1 MKQSKL
7 KVLDLFS
14 GIGGF
19 SLALESTGYFQTIGF
34 VENDEYCQAV
44 LRHHFPEVP
53 ILGDIKNV
61 TKETV
66 PTRPDV
72 LCGGFPCQ
80 PFSVAGDQRAKDD
93 PRHLWPEML
102 RIIKEQK
109 PTWVV
114 GENVSGLVKLGLDEI
129 LDEMEDQGYS
139 TRTFNIP
146 AFSVGAPH
154 QRQRLW
160 IIGHLGDPE
169 HNGPPTPERQRG
181 LLKQPEEPKK
191 QISIWE
197 SEGTSSASGDV
208 ANPDNE
214 GLRSRIGG
222 DDFDYEEESG
232 EGGVDGEGSAG
243 DDEWYDTSPTQDE
256 GVDVAN
262 PDVIRSSSE
271 QFRNIRGLAKKSRE
285 EKGRGSKS
293 SVRIETRSSNVPDT
307 NDTRDRTQEHRVDED
322 GKKNIQ
328 GRQEHT
334 QSKSSRHGADV
345 ANSESFK
352 SREQTERQGRENTA
366 RRSDDSRGTKT
377 QRTETVTDPNGEGLQ
392 GQRKKYKLPKSK
404 RKREIGGSSWWDV
417 EPNVGRVAYGVPDR
431 VFKLRALGNSI
442 IPQIAQKI
450 GYAIIEAE
458 KNGCKKGN
466 QF

>member
-1 MKQSKL
+1 MSKSKL

-19 SLALESTGYFQTIGF
+19 SLALESTGHFQTIGF

-44 LRHHFPEVP
+44 LQHHFPEVP

-72 LCGGFPCQ
+72 ICGGFPCQ

-169 HNGPPTPERQRG
+169 HNGSPTPERQRG

-197 SEGTSSASGDV
+197 LEGTSSASGDV

-214 GLRSRIGG
+214 RVRSRIGG

-256 GVDVAN
+256 GVDMAN
-262 PDVIRSSSE
+262 P
-271 QFRNIRGLAKKSRE
+271 
-285 EKGRGSKS
+285 
-293 SVRIETRSSNVPDT
+293 
-307 NDTRDRTQEHRVDED
+307 
-322 GKKNIQ
+322 
-328 GRQEHT
+328 
-334 QSKSSRHGADV
+334 
-345 ANSESFK
+345 ESFK
-352 SREQTERQGRENTA
+352 SREQTKRQGRKNTA

-377 QRTETVTDPNGEGLQ
+377 ERTETVTDPNGKGLQ

-417 EPNVGRVAYGVPDR
+417 EPNVGRVAYGVPNR

-458 KNGCKKGN
+458 KNGHKEGN
-466 QF
+466 KF

>member
-1 MKQSKL
+1 MSKSKL

-19 SLALESTGYFQTIGF
+19 SLALESTGHFQTIGF

-44 LRHHFPEVP
+44 LQHHFPEVP

-72 LCGGFPCQ
+72 ICGGFPCQ

-169 HNGPPTPERQRG
+169 HNGSPTPERQRG

-197 SEGTSSASGDV
+197 LEGTSSASGDV

-214 GLRSRIGG
+214 GVRSRIGG

-256 GVDVAN
+256 GVDVPN
-262 PDVIRSSSE
+262 PD
-271 QFRNIRGLAKKSRE
+271 N
-285 EKGRGSKS
+285 
-293 SVRIETRSSNVPDT
+293 
-307 NDTRDRTQEHRVDED
+307 TRDRTQEHQVDED

-334 QSKSSRHGADV
+334 QSKSSRHGADIP
-345 ANSESFK
+345 
-352 SREQTERQGRENTA
+352 
-366 RRSDDSRGTKT
+366 
-377 QRTETVTDPNGEGLQ
+377 DPNGKGLQ

-417 EPNVGRVAYGVPDR
+417 EPNVGRVAYGVPNR

-458 KNGCKKGN
+458 KNGYKEGSK
-466 QF
+466 F

>member
-1 MKQSKL
+1 LSKSKL

-19 SLALESTGYFQTIGF
+19 SLALESTGHFQTIGF

-44 LRHHFPEVP
+44 LQHHFPEVP

-72 LCGGFPCQ
+72 ICGGFPCQ

-169 HNGPPTPERQRG
+169 HNGSPTPERQRG

-197 SEGTSSASGDV
+197 LEGTGSASGDV

-214 GLRSRIGG
+214 GVRSRIGG
-222 DDFDYEEESG
+222 NDFDYEEESG

-262 PDVIRSSSE
+262 PDVIGSSSK
-271 QFRNIRGLAKKSRE
+271 QFRNIRGLAR
-285 EKGRGSKS
+285 RSKS
-293 SVRIETRSSNVPDT
+293 SVRIETRSSDVSNPDNT
-307 NDTRDRTQEHRVDED
+307 GDRTQEHRVDED

-334 QSKSSRHGADV
+334 QSKSSRHGADIP
-345 ANSESFK
+345 
-352 SREQTERQGRENTA
+352 
-366 RRSDDSRGTKT
+366 
-377 QRTETVTDPNGEGLQ
+377 DPNGKGLQ

-417 EPNVGRVAYGVPDR
+417 EPNVGRVAYGVPNR

-458 KNGCKKGN
+458 KNGYKEGSK
-466 QF
+466 F

>member
-1 MKQSKL
+1 MSKSKL

-19 SLALESTGYFQTIGF
+19 SLALESTGHFQTIGF

-44 LRHHFPEVP
+44 LQHHFPEVP

-72 LCGGFPCQ
+72 ICGGFPCQ

-169 HNGPPTPERQRG
+169 HNGSPTPERERG
-181 LLKQPEEPKK
+181 LLKQSEEQKK

-197 SEGTSSASGDV
+197 FEGTSSASGDV

-214 GLRSRIGG
+214 GVRSRIGG

-256 GVDVAN
+256 GMDV
-262 PDVIRSSSE
+262 
-271 QFRNIRGLAKKSRE
+271 
-285 EKGRGSKS
+285 
-293 SVRIETRSSNVPDT
+293 SNTD
-307 NDTRDRTQEHRVDED
+307 NTRDRTQEHQVDED

-334 QSKSSRHGADV
+334 QSKSSRHGADIP
-345 ANSESFK
+345 
-352 SREQTERQGRENTA
+352 
-366 RRSDDSRGTKT
+366 
-377 QRTETVTDPNGEGLQ
+377 DPNGKGLQ

-417 EPNVGRVAYGVPDR
+417 EPNVGRVAYGVPNR

-458 KNGCKKGN
+458 KNGYKEGSK
-466 QF
+466 F

>member
-1 MKQSKL
+1 MSKSKL

-19 SLALESTGYFQTIGF
+19 SLALESTGHFQTIGF

-44 LRHHFPEVP
+44 LQHHFPEVP

-72 LCGGFPCQ
+72 ICGGFPCQ

-169 HNGPPTPERQRG
+169 HNGSPTPERQRG

-191 QISIWE
+191 QISLWE
-197 SEGTSSASGDV
+197 FEGTSSASGDV

-214 GLRSRIGG
+214 RVRSRIGG

-256 GVDVAN
+256 GVDV
-262 PDVIRSSSE
+262 PD
-271 QFRNIRGLAKKSRE
+271 
-285 EKGRGSKS
+285 
-293 SVRIETRSSNVPDT
+293 PD
-307 NDTRDRTQEHRVDED
+307 NTRDRTQEHQVNED

-334 QSKSSRHGADV
+334 QSKSSRHGADIP
-345 ANSESFK
+345 
-352 SREQTERQGRENTA
+352 
-366 RRSDDSRGTKT
+366 
-377 QRTETVTDPNGEGLQ
+377 DPNGKGLQ

-404 RKREIGGSSWWDV
+404 RKREIGGSSWWDI
-417 EPNVGRVAYGVPDR
+417 EPNVGRVAYGVPNR

-458 KNGCKKGN
+458 KNGCKKSSK
-466 QF
+466 F

>member
-1 MKQSKL
+1 MSKSKL

-19 SLALESTGYFQTIGF
+19 SLALESTGHFQTIGF

-44 LRHHFPEVP
+44 LQHHFPEVP

-72 LCGGFPCQ
+72 ICGGFPCQ

-169 HNGPPTPERQRG
+169 HNGSPTPERQRG
-181 LLKQPEEPKK
+181 LLKQPEKPKK

-197 SEGTSSASGDV
+197 LEGTSGASGDV

-214 GLRSRIGG
+214 GVRSRIGG

-256 GVDVAN
+256 GVDV
-262 PDVIRSSSE
+262 S
-271 QFRNIRGLAKKSRE
+271 
-285 EKGRGSKS
+285 
-293 SVRIETRSSNVPDT
+293 DT
-307 NDTRDRTQEHRVDED
+307 DDTRDRTQEHRVDED

-334 QSKSSRHGADV
+334 QSKSSRHGADIP
-345 ANSESFK
+345 
-352 SREQTERQGRENTA
+352 
-366 RRSDDSRGTKT
+366 
-377 QRTETVTDPNGEGLQ
+377 DPNGKGLQ

-417 EPNVGRVAYGVPDR
+417 EPNVGRVAYGVPNR

-458 KNGCKKGN
+458 KNGYKEGSK
-466 QF
+466 F

>member
-1 MKQSKL
+1 LSKSKL

-19 SLALESTGYFQTIGF
+19 SLALESTGHFQTIGF

-44 LRHHFPEVP
+44 LQHHFPEVP

-72 LCGGFPCQ
+72 ICGGFPCQ

-169 HNGPPTPERQRG
+169 HNGSPTPERERG
-181 LLKQPEEPKK
+181 LLKQSEEPKK

-256 GVDVAN
+256 GVDMAN
-262 PDVIRSSSE
+262 P
-271 QFRNIRGLAKKSRE
+271 
-285 EKGRGSKS
+285 
-293 SVRIETRSSNVPDT
+293 
-307 NDTRDRTQEHRVDED
+307 
-322 GKKNIQ
+322 
-328 GRQEHT
+328 
-334 QSKSSRHGADV
+334 
-345 ANSESFK
+345 ESFK
-352 SREQTERQGRENTA
+352 SREQTERQGRKNTA

-377 QRTETVTDPNGEGLQ
+377 ERTETVTDPNGKGLQ

-417 EPNVGRVAYGVPDR
+417 EPNVGRVAYGVPNR

-458 KNGCKKGN
+458 KNGYKEGSK
-466 QF
+466 F

>member
-1 MKQSKL
+1 LSKSKL

-19 SLALESTGYFQTIGF
+19 SLALESTGHFQTIGF

-44 LRHHFPEVP
+44 LQHHFPEVP

-72 LCGGFPCQ
+72 ICGGFPCQ

-169 HNGPPTPERQRG
+169 HNGSPTPERQRG

-197 SEGTSSASGDV
+197 SEGTSGASRDV

-214 GLRSRIGG
+214 RVRSRIGG

-256 GVDVAN
+256 GVDV
-262 PDVIRSSSE
+262 S
-271 QFRNIRGLAKKSRE
+271 
-285 EKGRGSKS
+285 
-293 SVRIETRSSNVPDT
+293 DT
-307 NDTRDRTQEHRVDED
+307 DNTRDRTQEHQVNKD

-345 ANSESFK
+345 ANPESFK

-377 QRTETVTDPNGEGLQ
+377 ERTETVTDPNGKGLQ

-404 RKREIGGSSWWDV
+404 RKREIGGSSWWDI
-417 EPNVGRVAYGVPDR
+417 EPNVGRVAYGVPNR

-458 KNGCKKGN
+458 KNGCKKSSK
-466 QF
+466 F

>member
-1 MKQSKL
+1 MSKSKL

-19 SLALESTGYFQTIGF
+19 SLALESTGHFQTIGF

-44 LRHHFPEVP
+44 LQHHFPEVP

-72 LCGGFPCQ
+72 ICGGFPCQ

-169 HNGPPTPERQRG
+169 HNGSPTPERERG
-181 LLKQPEEPKK
+181 LLKQSEEPKK

-197 SEGTSSASGDV
+197 SEGTSSASRNV

-214 GLRSRIGG
+214 RVRSRIGG

-256 GVDVAN
+256 GVDVPN
-262 PDVIRSSSE
+262 PD
-271 QFRNIRGLAKKSRE
+271 N
-285 EKGRGSKS
+285 
-293 SVRIETRSSNVPDT
+293 
-307 NDTRDRTQEHRVDED
+307 TRDRTQEHRVDED

-334 QSKSSRHGADV
+334 QFKSSRHGADIP
-345 ANSESFK
+345 
-352 SREQTERQGRENTA
+352 
-366 RRSDDSRGTKT
+366 
-377 QRTETVTDPNGEGLQ
+377 DPNGKGLQ

-417 EPNVGRVAYGVPDR
+417 EPNVGRVAYGVPNR

-458 KNGCKKGN
+458 KNGYKEGSK
-466 QF
+466 F

>member
-1 MKQSKL
+1 MSKSKL

-19 SLALESTGYFQTIGF
+19 SLALESTGHFQTIGF

-44 LRHHFPEVP
+44 LQHHFPEVP

-72 LCGGFPCQ
+72 ICGGFPCQ

-109 PTWVV
+109 PTWIV

-169 HNGPPTPERQRG
+169 HNGLPTPERQRG

-197 SEGTSSASGDV
+197 LEGAGSASGDV
-208 ANPDNE
+208 ANSDNE
-214 GLRSRIGG
+214 GVRSRIGG

-256 GVDVAN
+256 GVDVPN
-262 PDVIRSSSE
+262 PD
-271 QFRNIRGLAKKSRE
+271 N
-285 EKGRGSKS
+285 
-293 SVRIETRSSNVPDT
+293 
-307 NDTRDRTQEHRVDED
+307 TRDRTQEHKVDED

-334 QSKSSRHGADV
+334 QSKSSRHGADIP
-345 ANSESFK
+345 
-352 SREQTERQGRENTA
+352 
-366 RRSDDSRGTKT
+366 
-377 QRTETVTDPNGEGLQ
+377 DPNGKGLQ

-417 EPNVGRVAYGVPDR
+417 EPNVGRVAYGVPNR

-458 KNGCKKGN
+458 KNGHKEGSK
-466 QF
+466 F

>member
-1 MKQSKL
+1 MSKSKL

-19 SLALESTGYFQTIGF
+19 SLALESTGHFQTIGF

-44 LRHHFPEVP
+44 LQHHFPEVP

-72 LCGGFPCQ
+72 ICGGFPCQ

-169 HNGPPTPERQRG
+169 HNGSPTPERQRG

-197 SEGTSSASGDV
+197 LEGAGSASGDV
-208 ANPDNE
+208 ANSDNE
-214 GLRSRIGG
+214 GVRSRIGG

-256 GVDVAN
+256 GMDV
-262 PDVIRSSSE
+262 S
-271 QFRNIRGLAKKSRE
+271 
-285 EKGRGSKS
+285 
-293 SVRIETRSSNVPDT
+293 DT
-307 NDTRDRTQEHRVDED
+307 DNTRDRTQEHRVDKD
-322 GKKNIQ
+322 GKKNIK

-334 QSKSSRHGADV
+334 QSKSSRHGADIP
-345 ANSESFK
+345 
-352 SREQTERQGRENTA
+352 
-366 RRSDDSRGTKT
+366 
-377 QRTETVTDPNGEGLQ
+377 DPNGKGLQ

-417 EPNVGRVAYGVPDR
+417 EPNVGRVAYGVPNR

-458 KNGCKKGN
+458 KNGYKEGSK
-466 QF
+466 F

>member
-19 SLALESTGYFQTIGF
+19 SLALESTGHFQTIGF

-169 HNGPPTPERQRG
+169 HNGSPTPERQRG

-208 ANPDNE
+208 ANPDDK
-214 GLRSRIGG
+214 GIRSRIGG

-232 EGGVDGEGSAG
+232 EGGIDGEGSAG

-256 GVDVAN
+256 GVDVSN
-262 PDVIRSSSE
+262 PD
-271 QFRNIRGLAKKSRE
+271 N
-285 EKGRGSKS
+285 
-293 SVRIETRSSNVPDT
+293 
-307 NDTRDRTQEHRVDED
+307 TRDRTQEHRVDED

>member
-1 MKQSKL
+1 MSKSKL

-19 SLALESTGYFQTIGF
+19 SLALESTGHFQTIGF

-44 LRHHFPEVP
+44 LQHHFPEVP

-72 LCGGFPCQ
+72 ICGGFPCQ

-169 HNGPPTPERQRG
+169 HNGSPTPERQRG

-197 SEGTSSASGDV
+197 FEGTSGASGDV

-214 GLRSRIGG
+214 RVRSRIGG

-232 EGGVDGEGSAG
+232 EGGIDGEGSAG

-256 GVDVAN
+256 GVDMAN
-262 PDVIRSSSE
+262 P
-271 QFRNIRGLAKKSRE
+271 
-285 EKGRGSKS
+285 
-293 SVRIETRSSNVPDT
+293 
-307 NDTRDRTQEHRVDED
+307 
-322 GKKNIQ
+322 
-328 GRQEHT
+328 
-334 QSKSSRHGADV
+334 
-345 ANSESFK
+345 ESFK
-352 SREQTERQGRENTA
+352 SREQTERQGRKNTA
-366 RRSDDSRGTKT
+366 RRSNDSRGTKT
-377 QRTETVTDPNGEGLQ
+377 ERTETVTDPNGKGLQ

-417 EPNVGRVAYGVPDR
+417 EPNVGRVAYGVPNR

-458 KNGCKKGN
+458 KNGYKEGSK
-466 QF
+466 F

>member
-1 MKQSKL
+1 MSKSKL

-19 SLALESTGYFQTIGF
+19 SLALESTGHFQTIGF

-44 LRHHFPEVP
+44 LQHHFPEVP

-72 LCGGFPCQ
+72 ICGGFPCQ

-169 HNGPPTPERQRG
+169 HNGSPTPERERG

-197 SEGTSSASGDV
+197 SEGTSGASGDV

-214 GLRSRIGG
+214 RVRSRIGG

-232 EGGVDGEGSAG
+232 EGGIDGEGSAG

-256 GVDVAN
+256 GMDV
-262 PDVIRSSSE
+262 S
-271 QFRNIRGLAKKSRE
+271 
-285 EKGRGSKS
+285 
-293 SVRIETRSSNVPDT
+293 DT
-307 NDTRDRTQEHRVDED
+307 DNTRDRTQEHRVDKD

-334 QSKSSRHGADV
+334 QSKSSRHGA
-345 ANSESFK
+345 
-352 SREQTERQGRENTA
+352 GIP
-366 RRSDDSRGTKT
+366 
-377 QRTETVTDPNGEGLQ
+377 DPNGKGLQ

-417 EPNVGRVAYGVPDR
+417 EPNVGRVAYGVPNR

-458 KNGCKKGN
+458 KNGYKEGSK
-466 QF
+466 F

>member
-1 MKQSKL
+1 MSKSKL

-19 SLALESTGYFQTIGF
+19 SLALESTGHFQTIGF

-44 LRHHFPEVP
+44 LQHHFPEVP

-72 LCGGFPCQ
+72 ICGGFPCQ

-169 HNGPPTPERQRG
+169 HNGSPTPERQRG

-197 SEGTSSASGDV
+197 LEGTSGASGDV

-214 GLRSRIGG
+214 RVRSRIGG

-256 GVDVAN
+256 GVDV
-262 PDVIRSSSE
+262 S
-271 QFRNIRGLAKKSRE
+271 
-285 EKGRGSKS
+285 
-293 SVRIETRSSNVPDT
+293 DT
-307 NDTRDRTQEHRVDED
+307 DDTRDRTQEHRVDED

-334 QSKSSRHGADV
+334 QSKSSRHGADIP
-345 ANSESFK
+345 
-352 SREQTERQGRENTA
+352 
-366 RRSDDSRGTKT
+366 
-377 QRTETVTDPNGEGLQ
+377 DPNGKGLQ

-417 EPNVGRVAYGVPDR
+417 EPNVGRVAYGVPNR

-458 KNGCKKGN
+458 KNGYKEGSK
-466 QF
+466 F

>member
-1 MKQSKL
+1 MSKSKL

-19 SLALESTGYFQTIGF
+19 SLALESTGHFQTIGF

-44 LRHHFPEVP
+44 LQHHFPEVP

-72 LCGGFPCQ
+72 ICGGFPCQ

-169 HNGPPTPERQRG
+169 HNGSPTPERERG
-181 LLKQPEEPKK
+181 LLKQSEEPKK

-214 GLRSRIGG
+214 RVRSRIGG

-256 GVDVAN
+256 GVDV
-262 PDVIRSSSE
+262 S
-271 QFRNIRGLAKKSRE
+271 
-285 EKGRGSKS
+285 
-293 SVRIETRSSNVPDT
+293 DT
-307 NDTRDRTQEHRVDED
+307 DNTRDRTQEHRVDKD

-334 QSKSSRHGADV
+334 QSKSSRHGADIP
-345 ANSESFK
+345 N
-352 SREQTERQGRENTA
+352 
-366 RRSDDSRGTKT
+366 
-377 QRTETVTDPNGEGLQ
+377 PNGKGLQ

-404 RKREIGGSSWWDV
+404 RKREIGGSSWWDI
-417 EPNVGRVAYGVPDR
+417 EPNVGRVAYGVPNR

-442 IPQIAQKI
+442 VPQIAQKI

-458 KNGCKKGN
+458 KNGYKEGN
-466 QF
+466 KF

>member
-1 MKQSKL
+1 LSKSKL

-44 LRHHFPEVP
+44 LQHHFPEVP

-72 LCGGFPCQ
+72 ICGGFPCQ

-169 HNGPPTPERQRG
+169 HNGSPTPERQRG

-197 SEGTSSASGDV
+197 SEGTSGASRDV

-214 GLRSRIGG
+214 RVRSRIGG

-256 GVDVAN
+256 GVDV
-262 PDVIRSSSE
+262 S
-271 QFRNIRGLAKKSRE
+271 
-285 EKGRGSKS
+285 
-293 SVRIETRSSNVPDT
+293 DT
-307 NDTRDRTQEHRVDED
+307 DNTRDRTQEHQVNKD

-345 ANSESFK
+345 ANPESFK

-377 QRTETVTDPNGEGLQ
+377 ERTETVTDPNGKGLQ

-404 RKREIGGSSWWDV
+404 RKREIGGSSWWDI
-417 EPNVGRVAYGVPDR
+417 EPNVGRVAYGVPNR

-458 KNGCKKGN
+458 KNGCKKSSK
-466 QF
+466 F

>member
-1 MKQSKL
+1 MSKSKL

-19 SLALESTGYFQTIGF
+19 SLALESTGHFQTIGF

-44 LRHHFPEVP
+44 LQHHFPEVP

-72 LCGGFPCQ
+72 ICGGFPCQ

-169 HNGPPTPERQRG
+169 HNGSPTPERQRR

-191 QISIWE
+191 QISLWE
-197 SEGTSSASGDV
+197 LEGTSSASGDV

-214 GLRSRIGG
+214 GVRSRIGG

-232 EGGVDGEGSAG
+232 EGGIDGEGSAG
-243 DDEWYDTSPTQDE
+243 DDEWYDTSPTQD
-256 GVDVAN
+256 
-262 PDVIRSSSE
+262 
-271 QFRNIRGLAKKSRE
+271 
-285 EKGRGSKS
+285 
-293 SVRIETRSSNVPDT
+293 
-307 NDTRDRTQEHRVDED
+307 
-322 GKKNIQ
+322 
-328 GRQEHT
+328 
-334 QSKSSRHGADV
+334 
-345 ANSESFK
+345 
-352 SREQTERQGRENTA
+352 
-366 RRSDDSRGTKT
+366 
-377 QRTETVTDPNGEGLQ
+377 
-392 GQRKKYKLPKSK
+392 
-404 RKREIGGSSWWDV
+404 
-417 EPNVGRVAYGVPDR
+417 
-431 VFKLRALGNSI
+431 
-442 IPQIAQKI
+442 
-450 GYAIIEAE
+450 
-458 KNGCKKGN
+458 
-466 QF
+466 

>member
-1 MKQSKL
+1 MSKSKL

-19 SLALESTGYFQTIGF
+19 SLALESTGHFQTIGF

-44 LRHHFPEVP
+44 LQHHFPEVP

-72 LCGGFPCQ
+72 ICGGFPCQ

-169 HNGPPTPERQRG
+169 HNGSPTPERQRG

-191 QISIWE
+191 QISLWE
-197 SEGTSSASGDV
+197 FEGTSSASGDV

-214 GLRSRIGG
+214 GVRSRIGG

-256 GVDVAN
+256 GVDVSN
-262 PDVIRSSSE
+262 PD
-271 QFRNIRGLAKKSRE
+271 N
-285 EKGRGSKS
+285 
-293 SVRIETRSSNVPDT
+293 
-307 NDTRDRTQEHRVDED
+307 TRDRTQEHRVDED

-334 QSKSSRHGADV
+334 QSKSSRHGADIP
-345 ANSESFK
+345 
-352 SREQTERQGRENTA
+352 
-366 RRSDDSRGTKT
+366 
-377 QRTETVTDPNGEGLQ
+377 DPNGKGLQ

-404 RKREIGGSSWWDV
+404 RKREIGGSSWWDI
-417 EPNVGRVAYGVPDR
+417 EPNVGRVAYGVPNR

-458 KNGCKKGN
+458 KNGCKKSSK
-466 QF
+466 F

>member
-1 MKQSKL
+1 LSKSKL

-19 SLALESTGYFQTIGF
+19 SLALESTGHFQTIGF

-44 LRHHFPEVP
+44 LQHHFPEVP

-72 LCGGFPCQ
+72 ICGGFPCQ

-169 HNGPPTPERQRG
+169 HNGSPTPERQRG

-191 QISIWE
+191 QISLWE
-197 SEGTSSASGDV
+197 FEGTSSASGDV

-214 GLRSRIGG
+214 GVRSRIGG

-256 GVDVAN
+256 GVDV
-262 PDVIRSSSE
+262 PD
-271 QFRNIRGLAKKSRE
+271 
-285 EKGRGSKS
+285 
-293 SVRIETRSSNVPDT
+293 PD
-307 NDTRDRTQEHRVDED
+307 NTRDRTQEHQVNED

-334 QSKSSRHGADV
+334 QSKSSRHGADIP
-345 ANSESFK
+345 
-352 SREQTERQGRENTA
+352 
-366 RRSDDSRGTKT
+366 
-377 QRTETVTDPNGEGLQ
+377 DPNGKGLQ

-404 RKREIGGSSWWDV
+404 RKREIGGSSWWDI
-417 EPNVGRVAYGVPDR
+417 EPNVGRVAYGVPNR

-458 KNGCKKGN
+458 KNGCKKSSK
-466 QF
+466 F

>member
-1 MKQSKL
+1 MSKSKL

-19 SLALESTGYFQTIGF
+19 SLALESTGHFQTIGF

-44 LRHHFPEVP
+44 LQHHFPEVP

-72 LCGGFPCQ
+72 ICGGFPCQ

-169 HNGPPTPERQRG
+169 HNGSPTPERQRG
-181 LLKQPEEPKK
+181 LLKQPEKPKK

-197 SEGTSSASGDV
+197 LEGAGSASGDV

-214 GLRSRIGG
+214 GLWSRIGG

-256 GVDVAN
+256 GVDVPN
-262 PDVIRSSSE
+262 PD
-271 QFRNIRGLAKKSRE
+271 N
-285 EKGRGSKS
+285 
-293 SVRIETRSSNVPDT
+293 
-307 NDTRDRTQEHRVDED
+307 TRDRTQEHRVDED

-328 GRQEHT
+328 RRQEHT
-334 QSKSSRHGADV
+334 QSKSSRHGADIP
-345 ANSESFK
+345 
-352 SREQTERQGRENTA
+352 
-366 RRSDDSRGTKT
+366 
-377 QRTETVTDPNGEGLQ
+377 DPNGKGLQ

-417 EPNVGRVAYGVPDR
+417 EPNVGRVAYGVPNR

-458 KNGCKKGN
+458 KNGYKEGSK
-466 QF
+466 F

>member
-1 MKQSKL
+1 MSKSKL

-19 SLALESTGYFQTIGF
+19 SLALESTGHFQTIGF

-44 LRHHFPEVP
+44 LQHHFPEVP

-72 LCGGFPCQ
+72 ICGGFPCQ

-169 HNGPPTPERQRG
+169 HNGSPTPERQRG

-197 SEGTSSASGDV
+197 LEGTSGASGDV

-214 GLRSRIGG
+214 GVRSRIGG

-232 EGGVDGEGSAG
+232 EGGIDGEGSAG

-256 GVDVAN
+256 GVDV
-262 PDVIRSSSE
+262 S
-271 QFRNIRGLAKKSRE
+271 
-285 EKGRGSKS
+285 
-293 SVRIETRSSNVPDT
+293 DT
-307 NDTRDRTQEHRVDED
+307 DDTRDRTQEHRVDED

-334 QSKSSRHGADV
+334 QSKSSRHGA
-345 ANSESFK
+345 
-352 SREQTERQGRENTA
+352 GIP
-366 RRSDDSRGTKT
+366 
-377 QRTETVTDPNGEGLQ
+377 DPNGKGLQ

-417 EPNVGRVAYGVPDR
+417 EPNVGRVAYGVPNR

-458 KNGCKKGN
+458 KNGHKEGSK
-466 QF
+466 F

>member
-1 MKQSKL
+1 MSKSKL

-19 SLALESTGYFQTIGF
+19 SLALESTGHFQTIGF

-44 LRHHFPEVP
+44 LQHHFPEVP

-72 LCGGFPCQ
+72 ICGGFPCQ

-160 IIGHLGDPE
+160 IIGHLGAPE
-169 HNGPPTPERQRG
+169 HNGSPTPERQRR

-191 QISIWE
+191 QISLWE
-197 SEGTSSASGDV
+197 LEGTSSASGDV

-214 GLRSRIGG
+214 GVRSRIGG

-232 EGGVDGEGSAG
+232 EGGIDGEGSAG

-256 GVDVAN
+256 GVDVPN
-262 PDVIRSSSE
+262 PD
-271 QFRNIRGLAKKSRE
+271 N
-285 EKGRGSKS
+285 
-293 SVRIETRSSNVPDT
+293 
-307 NDTRDRTQEHRVDED
+307 TRDRTQEHQVDED

-334 QSKSSRHGADV
+334 QSKSSRHGADIP
-345 ANSESFK
+345 
-352 SREQTERQGRENTA
+352 
-366 RRSDDSRGTKT
+366 
-377 QRTETVTDPNGEGLQ
+377 DPNGKGLQ

-417 EPNVGRVAYGVPDR
+417 EPNVGRVAYGVPNR

-458 KNGCKKGN
+458 KNGYKEGSK
-466 QF
+466 F

>member
-1 MKQSKL
+1 MSKSKL

-19 SLALESTGYFQTIGF
+19 SLALESTGHFQTIGF

-44 LRHHFPEVP
+44 LQHHFPEVP

-72 LCGGFPCQ
+72 ICGGFPCQ

-169 HNGPPTPERQRG
+169 HNGSPTPERQRR

-191 QISIWE
+191 QISLWE
-197 SEGTSSASGDV
+197 LEGTSSASGDV

-214 GLRSRIGG
+214 RVRSRIGG

-256 GVDVAN
+256 GVDVPN
-262 PDVIRSSSE
+262 PD
-271 QFRNIRGLAKKSRE
+271 N
-285 EKGRGSKS
+285 
-293 SVRIETRSSNVPDT
+293 
-307 NDTRDRTQEHRVDED
+307 TRDRTQEHQVDED

-345 ANSESFK
+345 ANPESFQ
-352 SREQTERQGRENTA
+352 SREQTERQRRENTA
-366 RRSDDSRGTKT
+366 RGSDDSRGTKT
-377 QRTETVTDPNGEGLQ
+377 ERTETVTDPNGKGLQ

-417 EPNVGRVAYGVPDR
+417 EPNVGRVAYGVPNR

-458 KNGCKKGN
+458 KNGYKEGSK
-466 QF
+466 F

>member
-1 MKQSKL
+1 MSKSKL

-19 SLALESTGYFQTIGF
+19 SLALESTGHFQTIGF

-72 LCGGFPCQ
+72 ICGGFPCQ

-109 PTWVV
+109 PTWIV

-169 HNGPPTPERQRG
+169 HNGSPTPERQRG

-197 SEGTSSASGDV
+197 LEGTSSASGDV

-214 GLRSRIGG
+214 RVRSRIGG

-232 EGGVDGEGSAG
+232 EGGIDGEGSAG

-256 GVDVAN
+256 GVDV
-262 PDVIRSSSE
+262 S
-271 QFRNIRGLAKKSRE
+271 
-285 EKGRGSKS
+285 
-293 SVRIETRSSNVPDT
+293 DT
-307 NDTRDRTQEHRVDED
+307 DDTRDRTQEHRVDED

-334 QSKSSRHGADV
+334 QSKSSRHGADIP
-345 ANSESFK
+345 
-352 SREQTERQGRENTA
+352 
-366 RRSDDSRGTKT
+366 
-377 QRTETVTDPNGEGLQ
+377 DPNGKGLQ

-404 RKREIGGSSWWDV
+404 RKREIGGSRWWDV
-417 EPNVGRVAYGVPDR
+417 EPNVGRVAYGVPNR

-458 KNGCKKGN
+458 KNGYKEGSK
-466 QF
+466 F

>member
-1 MKQSKL
+1 MSKSKL

-19 SLALESTGYFQTIGF
+19 SLALESTGHFQTIGF

-44 LRHHFPEVP
+44 LQHHFPEVP

-72 LCGGFPCQ
+72 ICGGFPCQ

-169 HNGPPTPERQRG
+169 HNGSPTPERQRG

-197 SEGTSSASGDV
+197 LEGASGASGDV

-214 GLRSRIGG
+214 GVRSRIGG

-256 GVDVAN
+256 GVDMDN
-262 PDVIRSSSE
+262 P
-271 QFRNIRGLAKKSRE
+271 
-285 EKGRGSKS
+285 
-293 SVRIETRSSNVPDT
+293 
-307 NDTRDRTQEHRVDED
+307 
-322 GKKNIQ
+322 
-328 GRQEHT
+328 
-334 QSKSSRHGADV
+334 
-345 ANSESFK
+345 ESFK

-366 RRSDDSRGTKT
+366 RGSDDSRGTKT
-377 QRTETVTDPNGEGLQ
+377 ERTKTFTDPNGKGLQ

-404 RKREIGGSSWWDV
+404 RKREIGGSSWWDI
-417 EPNVGRVAYGVPDR
+417 EPNVGRVAYGVPNR

-458 KNGCKKGN
+458 KNGHKEGN
-466 QF
+466 KF

>member
-1 MKQSKL
+1 
-7 KVLDLFS
+7 
-14 GIGGF
+14 
-19 SLALESTGYFQTIGF
+19 
-34 VENDEYCQAV
+34 
-44 LRHHFPEVP
+44 
-53 ILGDIKNV
+53 
-61 TKETV
+61 
-66 PTRPDV
+66 
-72 LCGGFPCQ
+72 
-80 PFSVAGDQRAKDD
+80 
-93 PRHLWPEML
+93 
-102 RIIKEQK
+102 
-109 PTWVV
+109 
-114 GENVSGLVKLGLDEI
+114 LGLDEI

-169 HNGPPTPERQRG
+169 HNGSPTPERQRG

-197 SEGTSSASGDV
+197 SEGTSGASRDV

-214 GLRSRIGG
+214 RVRSRIGG

-256 GVDVAN
+256 GVDV
-262 PDVIRSSSE
+262 S
-271 QFRNIRGLAKKSRE
+271 
-285 EKGRGSKS
+285 
-293 SVRIETRSSNVPDT
+293 DT
-307 NDTRDRTQEHRVDED
+307 DNTRDRTQEHQVNKD

-345 ANSESFK
+345 ANPESFK

-377 QRTETVTDPNGEGLQ
+377 ERTETVTDPNGKGLQ

-404 RKREIGGSSWWDV
+404 RKREIGGSSWWDI
-417 EPNVGRVAYGVPDR
+417 EPNVGRVAYGVPNR

-458 KNGCKKGN
+458 KNGCKKSSK
-466 QF
+466 F

>member
-1 MKQSKL
+1 LKQSKL

-19 SLALESTGYFQTIGF
+19 SLALESTGHFQTIGF

-169 HNGPPTPERQRG
+169 HNGSPTPERQRG

-214 GLRSRIGG
+214 GVRSRIGG

-232 EGGVDGEGSAG
+232 EGGIDGEGSAG

-256 GVDVAN
+256 GVDV
-262 PDVIRSSSE
+262 
-271 QFRNIRGLAKKSRE
+271 
-285 EKGRGSKS
+285 
-293 SVRIETRSSNVPDT
+293 PDT
-307 NDTRDRTQEHRVDED
+307 DDTGDRTQKHRVDED

-334 QSKSSRHGADV
+334 QSKSSRHGADIP
-345 ANSESFK
+345 
-352 SREQTERQGRENTA
+352 
-366 RRSDDSRGTKT
+366 
-377 QRTETVTDPNGEGLQ
+377 DPNGKGLQ

-417 EPNVGRVAYGVPDR
+417 EPNVGRVAYGVPNR

-458 KNGCKKGN
+458 KNGHKEGN
-466 QF
+466 KF

>member
-1 MKQSKL
+1 MSKSKL

-19 SLALESTGYFQTIGF
+19 SLALESTGHFQTIGF

-44 LRHHFPEVP
+44 LQHHFPEVP

-72 LCGGFPCQ
+72 ICGGFPCQ

-169 HNGPPTPERQRG
+169 HNGSPTPERQRG

-197 SEGTSSASGDV
+197 LEGAGSASGDV

-214 GLRSRIGG
+214 RVRSRIGG

-256 GVDVAN
+256 GVDMAN
-262 PDVIRSSSE
+262 P
-271 QFRNIRGLAKKSRE
+271 
-285 EKGRGSKS
+285 
-293 SVRIETRSSNVPDT
+293 
-307 NDTRDRTQEHRVDED
+307 
-322 GKKNIQ
+322 
-328 GRQEHT
+328 
-334 QSKSSRHGADV
+334 
-345 ANSESFK
+345 ESFK
-352 SREQTERQGRENTA
+352 SREQTERQGRKNTA
-366 RRSDDSRGTKT
+366 RRSNDSRGTKT
-377 QRTETVTDPNGEGLQ
+377 ERTETVTDPNGKGLQ

-417 EPNVGRVAYGVPDR
+417 EPNVGRVAYGVPNR

-458 KNGCKKGN
+458 KNGHKEGN
-466 QF
+466 KF

>member
-1 MKQSKL
+1 MSKSKL

-19 SLALESTGYFQTIGF
+19 SLALESTGHFQTIGF

-44 LRHHFPEVP
+44 LQHHFPEVP

-72 LCGGFPCQ
+72 ICGGFPCQ

-169 HNGPPTPERQRG
+169 HNGSPTPERERG

-214 GLRSRIGG
+214 RVRSRIGG

-232 EGGVDGEGSAG
+232 EGGVDGEGSSG

-256 GVDVAN
+256 GVDV
-262 PDVIRSSSE
+262 
-271 QFRNIRGLAKKSRE
+271 
-285 EKGRGSKS
+285 
-293 SVRIETRSSNVPDT
+293 PDT
-307 NDTRDRTQEHRVDED
+307 DNTRDRTQEHRVDEN

-334 QSKSSRHGADV
+334 QSKFSRHGADIP
-345 ANSESFK
+345 
-352 SREQTERQGRENTA
+352 
-366 RRSDDSRGTKT
+366 
-377 QRTETVTDPNGEGLQ
+377 DPNGKGLQ

-417 EPNVGRVAYGVPDR
+417 EPNVGRVAYGVPNR

-458 KNGCKKGN
+458 KNGYKEGSK
-466 QF
+466 F

>member
-1 MKQSKL
+1 M
-7 KVLDLFS
+7 
-14 GIGGF
+14 IGGF
-19 SLALESTGYFQTIGF
+19 SLALESTGHFQTIGF

-169 HNGPPTPERQRG
+169 HNGSPTPERQRG

-197 SEGTSSASGDV
+197 SEGASSASGDV

-256 GVDVAN
+256 GM
-262 PDVIRSSSE
+262 
-271 QFRNIRGLAKKSRE
+271 
-285 EKGRGSKS
+285 
-293 SVRIETRSSNVPDT
+293 
-307 NDTRDRTQEHRVDED
+307 
-322 GKKNIQ
+322 
-328 GRQEHT
+328 
-334 QSKSSRHGADV
+334 DV
-345 ANSESFK
+345 ANS
-352 SREQTERQGRENTA
+352 NTRDVQA
-366 RRSDDSRGTKT
+366 RRERSGGVRSQYKKEKLSNNISGRSEIK
-377 QRTETVTDPNGEGLQ
+377 TETVTDPNGKGLQ

-417 EPNVGRVAYGVPDR
+417 EPNVGRVAYGVPNR

>member
-1 MKQSKL
+1 MSKSKL

-19 SLALESTGYFQTIGF
+19 SLALESTGHFQTIGF

-44 LRHHFPEVP
+44 LQHHFPEVP

-72 LCGGFPCQ
+72 ICGGFPCQ

-169 HNGPPTPERQRG
+169 HNGSPTPERQRG

-197 SEGTSSASGDV
+197 LEGTSSASGDV

-214 GLRSRIGG
+214 RVRSRIGG

-256 GVDVAN
+256 GVDVPN
-262 PDVIRSSSE
+262 PD
-271 QFRNIRGLAKKSRE
+271 N
-285 EKGRGSKS
+285 
-293 SVRIETRSSNVPDT
+293 
-307 NDTRDRTQEHRVDED
+307 TRDRTQEHQVDED

-334 QSKSSRHGADV
+334 QSKSSRHGADIP
-345 ANSESFK
+345 
-352 SREQTERQGRENTA
+352 
-366 RRSDDSRGTKT
+366 
-377 QRTETVTDPNGEGLQ
+377 DPNGKGLQ

-417 EPNVGRVAYGVPDR
+417 EPNVGRVAYGVPNR

-458 KNGCKKGN
+458 KNGYKEGSK
-466 QF
+466 F

>member
-1 MKQSKL
+1 LSKSKL

-19 SLALESTGYFQTIGF
+19 SLALESTGHFQTIGF

-44 LRHHFPEVP
+44 LQHHFPEVP

-72 LCGGFPCQ
+72 ICGGFPCQ

-169 HNGPPTPERQRG
+169 HNGSPTPERERG
-181 LLKQPEEPKK
+181 LLKQSEEPKK

-214 GLRSRIGG
+214 RVRSRIGG
-222 DDFDYEEESG
+222 DDFNYEEESG

-262 PDVIRSSSE
+262 PDVIGSSSE
-271 QFRNIRGLAKKSRE
+271 QFRDIRGLAKKSRE
-285 EKGRGSKS
+285 EKGRRSKS
-293 SVRIETRSSNVPDT
+293 SVRIETRSS
-307 NDTRDRTQEHRVDED
+307 
-322 GKKNIQ
+322 
-328 GRQEHT
+328 
-334 QSKSSRHGADV
+334 DV
-345 ANSESFK
+345 ANPESFK

-377 QRTETVTDPNGEGLQ
+377 ERTETVTDPNGKGLQ

-404 RKREIGGSSWWDV
+404 RKREIGGSSWWDI
-417 EPNVGRVAYGVPDR
+417 EPNVGRVAYGVPNR

-442 IPQIAQKI
+442 VPQIAQKI

-458 KNGCKKGN
+458 KNGHKEGSK
-466 QF
+466 F

>member
-1 MKQSKL
+1 MSKSKL

-19 SLALESTGYFQTIGF
+19 SLALESTGHFQTIGF

-44 LRHHFPEVP
+44 LQHHFPEVP

-72 LCGGFPCQ
+72 ICGGFPCQ

-169 HNGPPTPERQRG
+169 HNGSPTPERQRG

-197 SEGTSSASGDV
+197 FEGTSGASGDV

-214 GLRSRIGG
+214 RVRSRIGG

-256 GVDVAN
+256 GVDMAN
-262 PDVIRSSSE
+262 P
-271 QFRNIRGLAKKSRE
+271 
-285 EKGRGSKS
+285 
-293 SVRIETRSSNVPDT
+293 
-307 NDTRDRTQEHRVDED
+307 
-322 GKKNIQ
+322 
-328 GRQEHT
+328 
-334 QSKSSRHGADV
+334 
-345 ANSESFK
+345 ESFK
-352 SREQTERQGRENTA
+352 SREQTERQGRKNTA

-377 QRTETVTDPNGEGLQ
+377 ERTETVTDPNGKGLQ

-417 EPNVGRVAYGVPDR
+417 EPNVGRVAYGVPNR

-458 KNGCKKGN
+458 KNGYKEGSK
-466 QF
+466 F

>member
-1 MKQSKL
+1 MSKSKL

-19 SLALESTGYFQTIGF
+19 SLALESTGHFQTIGF

-44 LRHHFPEVP
+44 LQHHFPEVP

-72 LCGGFPCQ
+72 ICGGFPCQ

-169 HNGPPTPERQRG
+169 HNGSPTPERQRG

-197 SEGTSSASGDV
+197 LEGTSGASGDV

-214 GLRSRIGG
+214 GVRSRIGG

-232 EGGVDGEGSAG
+232 EGGIDGEGSAG

-256 GVDVAN
+256 GVDV
-262 PDVIRSSSE
+262 S
-271 QFRNIRGLAKKSRE
+271 
-285 EKGRGSKS
+285 
-293 SVRIETRSSNVPDT
+293 DT
-307 NDTRDRTQEHRVDED
+307 DDTRDRTQEHRVDED

-334 QSKSSRHGADV
+334 QSKSSRHGA
-345 ANSESFK
+345 
-352 SREQTERQGRENTA
+352 GIP
-366 RRSDDSRGTKT
+366 
-377 QRTETVTDPNGEGLQ
+377 DPNGKGLQ

-417 EPNVGRVAYGVPDR
+417 EPNVGRVAYGVPNR

-458 KNGCKKGN
+458 KNGYKEGSK
-466 QF
+466 F

>member
-1 MKQSKL
+1 MSKSKL

-19 SLALESTGYFQTIGF
+19 SLALESTGHFQTIGF

-44 LRHHFPEVP
+44 LQHHFPEVP

-72 LCGGFPCQ
+72 ICGGFPCQ

-169 HNGPPTPERQRG
+169 HNGSPTPERQRG

-197 SEGTSSASGDV
+197 LEGTSSASGDV

-214 GLRSRIGG
+214 GVRSRIGG

-256 GVDVAN
+256 GVDV
-262 PDVIRSSSE
+262 
-271 QFRNIRGLAKKSRE
+271 
-285 EKGRGSKS
+285 
-293 SVRIETRSSNVPDT
+293 PDT
-307 NDTRDRTQEHRVDED
+307 DNTRDRTQEHRVDED

-334 QSKSSRHGADV
+334 QSKSSRHGA
-345 ANSESFK
+345 
-352 SREQTERQGRENTA
+352 GIP
-366 RRSDDSRGTKT
+366 
-377 QRTETVTDPNGEGLQ
+377 DPNGKGLQ

-417 EPNVGRVAYGVPDR
+417 EPNVGRVAYGVPNR

-458 KNGCKKGN
+458 KNGYKEGSK
-466 QF
+466 F